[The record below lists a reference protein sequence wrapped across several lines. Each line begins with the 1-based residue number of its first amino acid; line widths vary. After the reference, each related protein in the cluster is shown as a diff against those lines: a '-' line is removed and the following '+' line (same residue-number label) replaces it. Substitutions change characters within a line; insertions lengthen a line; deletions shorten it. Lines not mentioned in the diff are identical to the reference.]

1 MRRSRVEES
10 TPGPALST
18 PARAANIRRLMN
30 AVDVLDI
37 IADAA
42 TAKRVQA
49 EIEQEWLRPMAAIK
63 HGDVPEKLLV
73 RWMNLFSDELE
84 TVRRARDN
92 IVYSEYLD
100 DESLAAAADIAERL
114 RSVAEEAGRAM
125 LKRQQT

>member
-1 MRRSRVEES
+1 
-10 TPGPALST
+10 
-18 PARAANIRRLMN
+18 MN